1 LTPIEWRDTSERA
14 VAELRATGTSKAY
27 EKEFFRKDGTRVP
40 VLIGSATFGEGRD
53 EGVAFVLD
61 LMERKRAEAEARE
74 REAKVR
80 RLIDSNIIG
89 IFIWDFDGRVIEAN
103 DAFLRMLR
111 YGRDDLAAGR
121 IRRTELTPPEW
132 HEADARLIEEH
143 KTGGRL
149 PPFEKEYFRKDGSR
163 VPVLIGTATFEEG
176 GNQGVAFVLDLTE
189 RKEADEKLRESD
201 RRYREAQE
209 ELAHVTR
216 VTTLGELTASIAH
229 EVNQPL
235 AGVLAN
241 AEACLLW
248 LDRETPNLDGARRS
262 VEWIIQDANRAG
274 DVIRRVRGLLK
285 KSDAQKAPLDIND
298 VVNDGVALV
307 QRELLSHQV
316 SLRMEL
322 APVRPVILADRVQ
335 LQQVI
340 INLVINGI
348 EAMQAVTNRPREL
361 SIRTHRN
368 ERQVVVTVKDCG
380 VGISPEDA
388 DRLFNAFFTT
398 KSSGMGMGL
407 SICRSIIE
415 AHDGRLWAEPNL
427 PHGAIFH
434 FTVPLHQ
441 EETL

>member
-1 LTPIEWRDTSERA
+1 M
-14 VAELRATGTSKAY
+14 AEDGAGK
-27 EKEFFRKDGTRVP
+27 FR
-40 VLIGSATFGEGRD
+40 E
-53 EGVAFVLD
+53 
-61 LMERKRAEAEARE
+61 EAL
-74 REAKVR
+74 V
-80 RLIDSNIIG
+80 
-89 IFIWDFDGRVIEAN
+89 EAN
-103 DAFLRMLR
+103 DTFLRIVGWDREDLVS
-111 YGRDDLAAGR
+111 GRVRWSD
-121 IRRTELTPPEW
+121 LTPPEW
-132 HEADARLIEEH
+132 RDHTARAIEEM
-143 KTGGRL
+143 KMSGSYQA
-149 PPFEKEYFRKDGSR
+149 FEKEYFRKDGGR
-163 VPVLIGTATFEEG
+163 VPVLIGSAAFDEKRD
-176 GNQGVAFVLDLTE
+176 QGVAFVLDLTE
-189 RKEADEKLRESD
+189 RKEAEKKLGESE

-307 QRELLSHQV
+307 QRELVSHRV

-322 APVRPVILADRVQ
+322 APVGPVALADRVQ

-407 SICRSIIE
+407 LDLPFDHRSS
-415 AHDGRLWAEPNL
+415 
-427 PHGAIFH
+427 
-434 FTVPLHQ
+434 
-441 EETL
+441 